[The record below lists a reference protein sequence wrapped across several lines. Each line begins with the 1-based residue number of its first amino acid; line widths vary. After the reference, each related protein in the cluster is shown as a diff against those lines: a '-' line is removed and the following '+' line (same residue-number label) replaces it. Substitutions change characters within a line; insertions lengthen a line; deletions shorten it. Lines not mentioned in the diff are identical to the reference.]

1 MAEANETEE
10 IKEEKK
16 EKDPNNK
23 IQGWDLLDL
32 PSLFRKIPVGP
43 TVEELQ
49 DSKVDQLLFNKE
61 RPMSHTLKDTLAFI
75 LGNVAQEAAGAA
87 AGAGINKIKGARA
100 ISKYTD
106 NILDTAADSA
116 KKSRAMDLA
125 ARKSDDTT
133 AKFIDD
139 VVDAN
144 DKYIS
149 AKSAAENADEVKKTL
164 VRNLDDA
171 KKSLKYTEDN
181 IAENTK
187 KLGELLNVNPDDVID
202 LDLEHRSVDSLSAE
216 ERNLHDR
223 GVKKFD
229 LEEKV
234 KTGKKKA
241 EDINKNIG
249 NLERSINNF
258 PTDEKLS
265 EKANDALNLLKS
277 KQQMTKDYLNG
288 MSPEDIAKKY
298 GTEKQT
304 YVQHQW
310 NKNVKTAGK
319 KIHVLEKNDE
329 IFLNWLAA
337 FGDDPRFKKFLEEI
351 NNPAYDRLTNDFM
364 LAYQDL
370 FESVVPGTPIDVI
383 NKNKDELLDAWDEV
397 SKYWKEGID
406 DRVRFAS
413 GLDEGGIKKTLTDKA
428 NDELYDV
435 AVKGGKQVLGNDI
448 FGIKMKEPVARKQI
462 LDKLKKEK
470 SYIDTFNKLV
480 NPSDP
485 IHKAMQKADGSR
497 YYKDSLEPL
506 IRKGMSIPDAIQDK
520 ALERVI
526 QYYDKDYDEYL
537 EFLLEH
543 PASKEYIKKPDFSK
557 SKLRN
562 PDGTL
567 KSAEEIADF
576 LTKDPVYIDTINEFI
591 KGLTNNANT
600 FAKAGALEGAAI
612 PLLGR
617 YAERALRNGV
627 TNRYDPFG
635 KDPKV
640 ELPPNMKPWDA
651 STEMNVIEK
660 LWDNTKNFVGA
671 NFDMDPNRFSR
682 KQLDDMRQAILNA
695 NEKVGKW
702 NPSQINGWSDREVL
716 RLIIEAGKGKRSEI
730 DNEIKKEYLKLK
742 EEQ

>member
-1 MAEANETEE
+1 MAEAKEE
-10 IKEEKK
+10 QVEEKK
-16 EKDPNNK
+16 EKDSNNK
-23 IQGWDLLDL
+23 ITGWDFLDA
-32 PSLFRKIPVGP
+32 PVLFRKLPIGP
-43 TVEELQ
+43 SIEELQ
-49 DSKVDQLLFNKE
+49 KSKMDELMDGKS
-61 RPMSHTLKDTLAFI
+61 RPTSHVLKDTLAFI

-87 AGAGINKIKGARA
+87 ASAGINKIKGARA

-116 KKSRAMDLA
+116 KKSKVMDLA

-171 KKSLKYTEDN
+171 KKSLKYTEDD
-181 IAENTK
+181 IARNTK
-187 KLGELLNVNPDDVID
+187 KLGELLDVNPDDVID

-310 NKNVKTAGK
+310 NKNAKTAGK

-428 NDELYDV
+428 NDKLYDV

-497 YYKDSLEPL
+497 FYKDSLEPL
-506 IRKGMSIPDAIQDK
+506 IREGMSIPDAIQDK

-526 QYYDKDYDEYL
+526 QYYDKDYDRYL
-537 EFLLEH
+537 EFLLDN
-543 PASKEYIKKPDFSK
+543 PASRDYLPKPDFSK

-567 KSAEEIADF
+567 KSAEEIANF
-576 LTKDPVYIDTINEFI
+576 LTKDPIYIDTINEFI

-600 FAKAGALEGAAI
+600 FAKAGALKGASL
-612 PLLGR
+612 PLLAR
-617 YAERALRNGV
+617 YAEREIKSNIANG
-627 TNRYDPFG
+627 YDPFNKNLG
-635 KDPKV
+635 ID
-640 ELPPNMKPWDA
+640 LPDNMLPWDP
-651 STEMNVIEK
+651 STERGVGDK
-660 LWDNTKNFVGA
+660 LWNNAKDFVGM
-671 NFDMDPNRFSR
+671 NFDRDPSRFST
-682 KQLDDMRQAILNA
+682 KQIADAREAFMKA
-695 NEKVGKW
+695 NEEVKLW
-702 NPSQINGWSDREVL
+702 NPSQVEGWSDGEILDRIIDIGNGKYPKIANKFREYYH
-716 RLIIEAGKGKRSEI
+716 KF
-730 DNEIKKEYLKLK
+730 
-742 EEQ
+742 EEE

>member
-1 MAEANETEE
+1 MAEANETEKIE
-10 IKEEKK
+10 EEKK

-23 IQGWDLLDL
+23 ITGWDLLDA
-32 PSLFRKIPVGP
+32 PVLFRKIPIGP
-43 TVEELQ
+43 SIEELQ
-49 DSKVDQLLFNKE
+49 KSKMDELMDNKT
-61 RPMSHTLKDTLAFI
+61 RPTSHTVKDFLAFV

-87 AGAGINKIKGARA
+87 AGAGINKLKGARA

-106 NILDTAADSA
+106 DILETAADSA
-116 KKSRAMDLA
+116 KKSRAIDLA

-139 VVDAN
+139 IVDAN
-144 DKYIS
+144 DKHIA
-149 AKSAAENADEVKKTL
+149 AKSALENADEVKKTL
-164 VRNLDDA
+164 VRNLDDS
-171 KKSLKYTEDN
+171 KRLLKYTEDD

-187 KLGELLNVNPDDVID
+187 KLKELLDVNPDDIKG

-216 ERNLHDR
+216 EHNLYDQ
-223 GVKKFD
+223 GVKKFN
-229 LEEKV
+229 LEEKI
-234 KTGKKKA
+234 KSDKKA
-241 EDINKNIG
+241 AKDINKNIE

-265 EKANDALNLLKS
+265 EKAEDALNLFKS
-277 KQQMTKDYLNG
+277 KQQMAKDYLNG

-329 IFLNWLAA
+329 MFLNWLAA

-351 NNPAYDRLTNDFM
+351 NNPAYDRLTNDFV

-397 SKYWKEGID
+397 SKHWKEGID

-413 GLDEGGIKKTLTDKA
+413 GLDESGIKKTLTDKA
-428 NDELYDV
+428 SDELYDV
-435 AVKGGKQVLGNDI
+435 AIKGGKQILGNDI
-448 FGIKMKEPVARKQI
+448 FGIRMKESVARNQI

-470 SYIDTFNKLV
+470 SYIDKFNKLI

-485 IHKAMQKADGSR
+485 IHKAMQKTDGSR
-497 YYKDSLEPL
+497 FYKDSLEPL
-506 IRKGMSIPDAIQDK
+506 IRKGMSIPDAIQDR

-537 EFLLEH
+537 ELILDH
-543 PASKEYIKKPDFSK
+543 PSAKDYLPKPDFSK

-567 KSAEEIADF
+567 KSVEEIANF
-576 LTKDPVYIDTINEFI
+576 LTKDPIYIDTINEFI

-600 FAKAGALEGAAI
+600 FAKAGALEGASL
-612 PLLGR
+612 PLLAR
-617 YAERALRNGV
+617 YAEREIKSNIANG
-627 TNRYDPFG
+627 YDPFSKNLG
-635 KDPKV
+635 IDLPDNMLPWDPDTERGVGDKLWNNAKDFVGMNFDRDPKRFSTKQIADAR
-640 ELPPNMKPWDA
+640 EAFMKA
-651 STEMNVIEK
+651 NEEVK
-660 LWDNTKNFVGA
+660 LW
-671 NFDMDPNRFSR
+671 
-682 KQLDDMRQAILNA
+682 
-695 NEKVGKW
+695 
-702 NPSQINGWSDREVL
+702 NPTQIEGWSDGEILDRIIDIGNGKYPKIANKFREYYH
-716 RLIIEAGKGKRSEI
+716 KF
-730 DNEIKKEYLKLK
+730 
-742 EEQ
+742 EEE

>member
-1 MAEANETEE
+1 MAEANETEKIE
-10 IKEEKK
+10 EEKK

-23 IQGWDLLDL
+23 ITGWDLLDA
-32 PSLFRKIPVGP
+32 PVLFRKIPIGP
-43 TVEELQ
+43 SIEELQ
-49 DSKVDQLLFNKE
+49 KSKMDELMDNKT
-61 RPMSHTLKDTLAFI
+61 RPTSHTVKDFLAFV
-75 LGNVAQEAAGAA
+75 LGNAAQEAAGAA

-106 NILDTAADSA
+106 DILETAADSA
-116 KKSRAMDLA
+116 KKSRAIDLA

-133 AKFIDD
+133 AKLIDD
-139 VVDAN
+139 VVEAN
-144 DKYIS
+144 DKHIA
-149 AKSAAENADEVKKTL
+149 AKSALKNSDEVKKTL
-164 VRNLDDA
+164 VRNLDDS
-171 KKSLKYTEDN
+171 KRLLKYTEDD

-187 KLGELLNVNPDDVID
+187 KLKELLDVNPDDIKG

-216 ERNLHDR
+216 EHNLYDQ
-223 GVKKFD
+223 GVKKFN
-229 LEEKV
+229 LEEKI
-234 KTGKKKA
+234 KSDKKA
-241 EDINKNIG
+241 AKDINKNIE

-265 EKANDALNLLKS
+265 EKAEDALNLFKS
-277 KQQMTKDYLNG
+277 KQQMAKDYLNG

-329 IFLNWLAA
+329 MFLNWLAA
-337 FGDDPRFKKFLEEI
+337 FGDDPRFKKFLEDI
-351 NNPAYDRLTNDFM
+351 NNPAYEGLTNNFV

-406 DRVRFAS
+406 DRIRFAS
-413 GLDEGGIKKTLTDKA
+413 GLDESGIKKTLTDKA

-435 AVKGGKQVLGNDI
+435 AIKGGKQILGNDI
-448 FGIKMKEPVARKQI
+448 FGIRMKESVARNQI

-470 SYIDTFNKLV
+470 SYIDKFNKLI

-485 IHKAMQKADGSR
+485 IHKAMQKTDGSR
-497 YYKDSLEPL
+497 FYKDSLEPL
-506 IRKGMSIPDAIQDK
+506 IRKGMSIPDAIQDR

-537 EFLLEH
+537 ELLLDH
-543 PASKEYIKKPDFSK
+543 PSVKDYLPKPDFSK

-567 KSAEEIADF
+567 KSVEEIANF
-576 LTKDPVYIDTINEFI
+576 LTKDPIYIDTINEFI
-591 KGLTNNANT
+591 KH
-600 FAKAGALEGAAI
+600 
-612 PLLGR
+612 
-617 YAERALRNGV
+617 
-627 TNRYDPFG
+627 
-635 KDPKV
+635 
-640 ELPPNMKPWDA
+640 
-651 STEMNVIEK
+651 
-660 LWDNTKNFVGA
+660 
-671 NFDMDPNRFSR
+671 
-682 KQLDDMRQAILNA
+682 
-695 NEKVGKW
+695 
-702 NPSQINGWSDREVL
+702 
-716 RLIIEAGKGKRSEI
+716 
-730 DNEIKKEYLKLK
+730 
-742 EEQ
+742 